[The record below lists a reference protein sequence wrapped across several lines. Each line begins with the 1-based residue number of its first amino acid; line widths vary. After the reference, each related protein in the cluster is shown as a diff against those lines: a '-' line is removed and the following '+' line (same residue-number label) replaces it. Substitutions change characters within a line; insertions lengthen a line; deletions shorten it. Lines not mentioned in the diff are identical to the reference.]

1 MNIANFINTYTNIYT
16 YIICNKNDSK
26 TKKWFDKLNT
36 AEAHKNEHIKMSLS
50 FLFRFIRS
58 NEGLEI

>member
-1 MNIANFINTYTNIYT
+1 M
-16 YIICNKNDSK
+16 CNKNDSK